1 MHDTIPSVHRP
12 RPSLFIYTHQSPV
25 ATPISAIPC
34 HPDTTRKQSSAQPT
48 PIAMYSFE
56 QDHTA
61 AARTTATF
69 DTSYQP
75 CAAGRSLQLSA
86 HQHPG
91 GQQVLRTAAGSGSG
105 STASAAAAVQPRR
118 VKSSSKKHAAAS
130 RHSSSSRRSST
141 TVVATDVNNFRAMV
155 QELTGFPPAAIF
167 RPLPRR
173 VHAASPFVAV
183 SAAAGQGCGGRE
195 QHGHASWEATNSSTT
210 AAAGSSSSP
219 DDAPAVPP
227 VVLAAQQPQ
236 FAPLGVF
243 DGLSDLGSPEFDSW
257 GDLSI
262 D

>member
-1 MHDTIPSVHRP
+1 
-12 RPSLFIYTHQSPV
+12 
-25 ATPISAIPC
+25 
-34 HPDTTRKQSSAQPT
+34 
-48 PIAMYSFE
+48 MYSFE

-61 AARTTATF
+61 AARTTTATF

-86 HQHPG
+86 HRPAG
-91 GQQVLRTAAGSGSG
+91 GQQQVLRTAAVSGSG
-105 STASAAAAVQPRR
+105 SMSAAAAAAVQPRR
-118 VKSSSKKHAAAS
+118 ATCKSSKKHAAAAA
-130 RHSSSSRRSST
+130 SRRSST

-183 SAAAGQGCGGRE
+183 SAASGQGCAGRE
-195 QHGHASWEATNSSTT
+195 QHGHASWEATNSSSTT
-210 AAAGSSSSP
+210 AGGGSSSP

-227 VVLAAQQPQ
+227 VMLAAQQPQ

>member
-1 MHDTIPSVHRP
+1 
-12 RPSLFIYTHQSPV
+12 
-25 ATPISAIPC
+25 
-34 HPDTTRKQSSAQPT
+34 
-48 PIAMYSFE
+48 MYSFE

-61 AARTTATF
+61 AARTTTTF

-75 CAAGRSLQLSA
+75 CAGAAGRSLQSA
-86 HQHPG
+86 DHPG

-105 STASAAAAVQPRR
+105 SAPAAAAVQPRR
-118 VKSSSKKHAAAS
+118 AKSSSKKHAAAAS

-195 QHGHASWEATNSSTT
+195 QHGHASWEATNSSAT
-210 AAAGSSSSP
+210 AGGGGSSSP